1 MTEAQKE
8 DLESIKDAIETATH
22 IISTLEHY
30 SVDGQP
36 LLGHADEGN
45 EGAHPTVP
53 LSDLSP
59 MTSSENL
66 ASLAAGRTGPTDPS
80 LFLGATSRPG
90 TRIRHKGSTS
100 NVSGAM
106 ASRMYDTLSPPGHM
120 DGLSAVLPPH
130 LLGLQEQSRKN
141 SVVSEYD
148 SMMYEAPE
156 YEAQYVT
163 TLYPIFRDEV
173 TFRPLREL
181 CIATMVWNS
190 SIQFHLGVKKVKD
203 ILRDFQAD
211 SQLLGEAADSIK
223 RMCKSILNVVPC
235 GGKYFS
241 WNGSHVSLNVHIV

>member
-1 MTEAQKE
+1 MTESQKA

-36 LLGHADEGN
+36 LLGHADDGN
-45 EGAHPTVP
+45 EGAPTVP

-66 ASLAAGRTGPTDPS
+66 ASLAAGRSGPVDPS
-80 LFLGATSRPG
+80 LFLGATPRPG
-90 TRIRHKGSTS
+90 SRIRHKGSTS

-106 ASRMYDTLSPPGHM
+106 TSRMYDPGPSGHV
-120 DGLSAVLPPH
+120 DGLSAALPPH

-141 SVVSEYD
+141 SIVSEHD

-181 CIATMVWNS
+181 CIATMFWNS
-190 SIQFHLGVKKVKD
+190 SIHFHLGVKKIKD

-211 SQLLGEAADSIK
+211 SQLLGEASDSIK
-223 RMCKSILNVVPC
+223 RMCKS
-235 GGKYFS
+235 
-241 WNGSHVSLNVHIV
+241 